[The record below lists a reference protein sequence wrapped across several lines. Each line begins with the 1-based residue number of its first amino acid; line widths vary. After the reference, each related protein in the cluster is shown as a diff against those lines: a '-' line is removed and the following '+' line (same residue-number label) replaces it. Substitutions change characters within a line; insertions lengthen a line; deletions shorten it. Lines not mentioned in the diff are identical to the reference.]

1 MANRWVKWFS
11 DEDDSS
17 DGAAYA
23 ASLQDAHECL
33 AVAAMPWF
41 QRYLDRLYEQ
51 SGKAGEIGSHVDMIK
66 SVAEANALK
75 RERAWLLDEIAR
87 ARVFVQQAKEA

>member
-1 MANRWVKWFS
+1 MSSRWIKWFS
-11 DEDDSS
+11 EEDSS
-17 DGAAYA
+17 EDGAAYA
-23 ASLQDAHECL
+23 ASLQQAHDCL

-41 QRYLDRLYEQ
+41 QRYLDRLYEE
-51 SGKAGEIGSHVDMIK
+51 SGRSGEIGSHVDMIK

-87 ARVFVQQAKEA
+87 AGAFVQQSKEA